1 MLQALLA
8 DRFKLATHRGK
19 KEDEVYALVV
29 AKSGLKVKQADGPA
43 LAAAADSN
51 APDARGRTITRSS
64 PSMGTVRQTDSP
76 DHTFRWEAPG
86 TTLEGLAEVLDPVGL
101 LLPVV
106 DMTGLKG
113 RYPVVLE
120 ASLHDAFALAALR
133 ADLTAASSGGPPGVS
148 DPAAT
153 EDAQRDMQNAMVKGL
168 NNGLLELGLQLERR
182 KGPVEILV
190 VDHAEKI
197 PTGN

>member
-1 MLQALLA
+1 
-8 DRFKLATHRGK
+8 
-19 KEDEVYALVV
+19 
-29 AKSGLKVKQADGPA
+29 
-43 LAAAADSN
+43 
-51 APDARGRTITRSS
+51 
-64 PSMGTVRQTDSP
+64 MGTVRQTDSP